1 MAVSML
7 NYARASRAAFHQQW
21 REQMTL
27 SGSLA
32 PMLSAIALAVGVGWI
47 IGGSEN
53 PTALSHALVGVPL
66 MGLWQMGAFRT
77 GWVLEGERFQGT
89 IDLMLTT
96 RTPVSLVVFSKTLA
110 IMASQAVTAAIALL
124 ILLSFAGE
132 LISVGHLPSLFIS
145 TMLAIGGVVAV
156 SFVFAPLLFLVG
168 GRGGYFNAIMPLGT
182 VLSGF
187 LYPTG
192 LLPGAFEV
200 IARFLP
206 TAWAME
212 GVVRTTRG
220 ESYTVA
226 LLTDWLLAAVLIGA
240 FLSLSIWL
248 FRKAEMRVRV
258 SGSLGVA

>member
-1 MAVSML
+1 
-7 NYARASRAAFHQQW
+7 
-21 REQMTL
+21 MTL

-32 PMLSAIALAVGVGWI
+32 PMLSAIALAVGVGWV
-47 IGGSEN
+47 IGGSDN

-89 IDLMLTT
+89 LDLLMTT

-110 IMASQAVTAAIALL
+110 IMSSQAVTAAIALL
-124 ILLSFAGE
+124 ILLAFAGG
-132 LISVGHLPSLFIS
+132 LVSAGNLPSLFVS
-145 TMLAIGGVVAV
+145 ALLAIGGVVAV

-168 GRGGYFNAIMPLGT
+168 GRGGFFNAIMPLGT

-192 LLPGAFEV
+192 LLPTGFEAM
-200 IARFLP
+200 ARLLP

-220 ESYTVA
+220 DSSTGE
-226 LLTDWLLAAVLIGA
+226 LLTDWVVAAALIGA
-240 FLSLSIWL
+240 FLALSIWL
-248 FRKAEMRVRV
+248 FGKAEARVRM